1 MHNLKI
7 CNGFENWHYFAFP
20 LASHIKSSSSFQI
33 KSLKSFI
40 RHKLQYWTAN
50 YFLWKYKQI
59 CKIICLLS
67 SSHPISVLRL
77 AHGLWRHLYSNRT
90 AALMT
95 HNWTKILMK
104 LYFFLLYSS
113 KIYVGTFIFKRVIK
127 VGFEKIRVPNTW
139 SHGPNLGNFSIWLVY
154 YLYCVEDLV

>member
-1 MHNLKI
+1 MRWDFFPIGGWIWCFSNFHVMHNLKI

-95 HNWTKILMK
+95 HNRTKILMK
-104 LYFFLLYSS
+104 LYFWSLEWLEAIQGIALLS
-113 KIYVGTFIFKRVIK
+113 VGKNFF
-127 VGFEKIRVPNTW
+127 VP
-139 SHGPNLGNFSIWLVY
+139 FSQF
-154 YLYCVEDLV
+154 

>member
-1 MHNLKI
+1 MRWDFFPIGGWIWCFSNFHVMHNLKI
-7 CNGFENWHYFAFP
+7 CNEFENWHYFAFP

-77 AHGLWRHLYSNRT
+77 AHGLWRHHLYSNRT

-95 HNWTKILMK
+95 HNRTKILMK
-104 LYFFLLYSS
+104 LYFWSLEWLEAIQGIALLS
-113 KIYVGTFIFKRVIK
+113 VGK
-127 VGFEKIRVPNTW
+127 
-139 SHGPNLGNFSIWLVY
+139 NFFAPFTQF
-154 YLYCVEDLV
+154 